1 MRYVWGAQNEIC
13 ATRERVTAYAMRGSP
28 IDGTAVRGVRV
39 RGVRETTPYPFSVSA
54 NTSHTE
60 LRFW

>member
-39 RGVRETTPYPFSVSA
+39 RGVRDCA
-54 NTSHTE
+54 
-60 LRFW
+60 